1 MSQTPGSQTL
11 LGYLEIFWGISKET
25 RSSEEPGNSYSDSLE
40 WQTSHWHALTDNPQ
54 ALLFSTPA
62 TS

>member
-40 WQTSHWHALTDNPQ
+40 WQTCRAQSYSLACSH
-54 ALLFSTPA
+54 
-62 TS
+62 